1 MFLTRVAPDLISTNP
16 AVPFHLKD
24 MLFRPPPPFPA
35 VFENVCPAPFSL
47 FGKQKVELQ
56 ARVKKEISPKRPQ
69 VRTRGLSTFKRVEL
83 KMFRET
89 KCDLILF
96 QTRRTSD
103 FTPEKSDYWL
113 SFLIIEVR
121 RQNEGDE
128 RIRGFAIIALY
139 KSTIDIDIDYWH

>member
-1 MFLTRVAPDLISTNP
+1 
-16 AVPFHLKD
+16 
-24 MLFRPPPPFPA
+24 
-35 VFENVCPAPFSL
+35 
-47 FGKQKVELQ
+47 
-56 ARVKKEISPKRPQ
+56 
-69 VRTRGLSTFKRVEL
+69 
-83 KMFRET
+83 MFRET